1 MKIQTN
7 KGGNMPTLEQAPQ
20 VTSEQWWDVT
30 RHDDGQLVDWLQKQY
45 HGEVTAAD
53 RIRAFA
59 EAYAEPGS
67 HAARLLDIIAGQE
80 TDHANWVGDL
90 LVIRG
95 IEPVVLDKEER
106 YWEETLPKIG
116 DFATGAAVAAHAE
129 HMRLERIRVIADH
142 PETDTDIQRVFDRIL
157 PQEVF
162 HERAFASLAGDEAMA
177 ATLAAHNQ
185 GRQTIGLFPEGT
197 V

>member
-1 MKIQTN
+1 MEALQTQ
-7 KGGNMPTLEQAPQ
+7 TR
-20 VTSEQWWDVT
+20 TSEQWWADT
-30 RHDDGQLVDWLQKQY
+30 RQDPELLQEWLQKQY
-45 HGEVTAAD
+45 HGEVTAAE
-53 RIRAFA
+53 RIQSFA
-59 EAYAEPGS
+59 NALAEPGS
-67 HAARLLDIIAGQE
+67 HAERLLHIIAGQE

-95 IEPVVLDKEER
+95 IEPVVLEKEER

-142 PETDTDIQRVFDRIL
+142 PDTDTDIRTVFDRIL

-162 HERAFASLAGDEAMA
+162 HERAFTSLAGDEAMQR
-177 ATLAAHNQ
+177 TLAAHMS
-185 GRQTIGLFPEGT
+185 GRQAIGLFPEDMA